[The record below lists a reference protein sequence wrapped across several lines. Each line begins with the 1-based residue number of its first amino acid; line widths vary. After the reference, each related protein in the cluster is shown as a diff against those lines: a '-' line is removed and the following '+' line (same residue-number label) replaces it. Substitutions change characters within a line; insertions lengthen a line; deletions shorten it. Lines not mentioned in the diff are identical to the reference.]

1 MARGPLSPA
10 RRLYRAQRI
19 STTFGRIYLGL
30 RAHRFI
36 ARRLRPPD
44 MAQRWHRFHRASA
57 HSVYDAAVE
66 LKGLIIKAC
75 QFLGTRADVMPRE
88 YVETLS
94 ALQDRVP
101 PREYAVVRA
110 TVERELSAP
119 LEEIFEFFSTAP
131 IASAS
136 LAQVH
141 DARLRGGERVAV
153 KVQYPEIDKLLRD
166 DLRNLRALFRA
177 VDLLERDF
185 DIMPLIDEL
194 STYVPRELNFVN
206 EGRNAEA
213 IGRFFKHRD
222 DVAVPRIHWEL
233 TTRRVLVMDFVE
245 GIKITD
251 VDGLR
256 AAGLEAEQVVRIL
269 VEAYCEQVFVN
280 GFFHADPHPGNLIV
294 QRRQDGDPRLVFVD
308 FGLAKDLPSLFR
320 ETVVA
325 FAEALLTGEVDE
337 MTNAMF
343 ELGFE
348 TRDGRPESLREIAA
362 FVLELASRFRHG
374 IHLDPEFTRSFGRKL
389 PERIRENP
397 IVSIPAH
404 LVFIG
409 RVLGL
414 LSGVNRSLGSR
425 LDLAQVIIPYVMN
438 TARPKA
444 KRASETGDA
453 GPDRSGESPSP
464 PDADRPLR
472 DRTGE

>member
-1 MARGPLSPA
+1 MRGPLSPA
-10 RRLYRAQRI
+10 RRLYRARRI
-19 STTFGRIYLGL
+19 STTFGRIYFGL

-36 ARRLRPPD
+36 ARHLQPPD
-44 MAQRWHRFHRASA
+44 MAERWHRFHQASA
-57 HSVYDAAVE
+57 GSIYDAAVE
-66 LKGLIIKAC
+66 LHGLIIKGC

-110 TVERELSAP
+110 TVERELGAP
-119 LEEIFEFFSTAP
+119 VEEVFDSLSTTP

-141 DARLRGGERVAV
+141 DARLRNGERVAV
-153 KVQYPEIDKLLRD
+153 KVQYPEIERLVRG

-185 DIMPLIDEL
+185 DVMPLIDEL
-194 STYVPRELNFVN
+194 GTYVPRELNFVN
-206 EGRNAEA
+206 EGRNAET
-213 IGRFFKHRD
+213 IGRFFKHRG
-222 DVAVPRIHWEL
+222 DVAVPRIHWEF

-256 AAGLEAEQVVRIL
+256 AAGLDPEQVVRIL
-269 VEAYCEQVFVN
+269 AEAYCEQVFVH

-294 QRRQDGDPRLVFVD
+294 QRRQDGSPRLVFVD
-308 FGLAKDLPSLFR
+308 FGLAKDLPTFFR
-320 ETVVA
+320 ETAVA
-325 FAEALLTGEVDE
+325 FAGALLTGEIDQ
-337 MTNAMF
+337 MTEAML

-362 FVLELASRFRHG
+362 FVLELAGRFRRG
-374 IHLDPEFTRSFGRKL
+374 VHLDPEFTEQFGRKV
-389 PERIRENP
+389 PERIRANP
-397 IVSIPAH
+397 IVRIPAH
-404 LVFIG
+404 LVFLG

-414 LSGVNRSLGSR
+414 LSGVNRSLDSR
-425 LDLAQVIIPYVMN
+425 LDLARVIIPYVMHTVRSESN
-438 TARPKA
+438 A
-444 KRASETGDA
+444 ASETNDT
-453 GPDRSGESPSP
+453 GPTRGAM
-464 PDADRPLR
+464 PD
-472 DRTGE
+472 

>member
-1 MARGPLSPA
+1 VARGPLRPA
-10 RRLYRAQRI
+10 RRLYRARRI

-30 RAHRFI
+30 RAHRLI
-36 ARRLRPPD
+36 ARRLQPPD
-44 MAQRWHRFHRASA
+44 MAERWHRFHRASA
-57 HSVYDAAVE
+57 RSVYDAAVE
-66 LKGLIIKAC
+66 LHGLIIKGC
-75 QFLGTRADVMPRE
+75 QFLGTRADLLPSE

-94 ALQDRVP
+94 ELQDRVP

-119 LEEIFEFFSTAP
+119 VGEIFEFFSTTP

-141 DARLRGGERVAV
+141 DARLHNGERVAV
-153 KVQYPEIDKLLRD
+153 KVQYPEIEKLVRG

-185 DIMPLIDEL
+185 DVMPLIEEL
-194 STYVPRELNFVN
+194 GTYVPRELNFVN

-222 DVAVPRIHWEL
+222 DVAVPRIHWEF
-233 TTRRVLVMDFVE
+233 TTRRVLVMNFLE

-256 AAGLEAEQVVRIL
+256 AAGLDPEQVVRIL
-269 VEAYCEQVFVN
+269 VEAYCEQILVH

-294 QRRQDGDPRLVFVD
+294 QRRQDGSPRLVFLD
-308 FGLAKDLPSLFR
+308 FGVAKELPPLFR
-320 ETVVA
+320 ENAVA
-325 FAEALLTGEVDE
+325 FAGALLTGEVDQ
-337 MTNAMF
+337 MTNAML

-348 TRDGRPESLREIAA
+348 TRDGRPASLREIAA
-362 FVLELASRFRHG
+362 FVLELANRFRRDVR
-374 IHLDPEFTRSFGRKL
+374 LDPEFTERFGRGL

-404 LVFIG
+404 LVFLG

-414 LSGVNRSLGSR
+414 LSGVNRSLDSR
-425 LDLAQVIIPYVMN
+425 LDLAGVIIPYVMN
-438 TARPKA
+438 TARPESN
-444 KRASETGDA
+444 RASETGKPGASNDRDSNA
-453 GPDRSGESPSP
+453 GSPRPGSRSG
-464 PDADRPLR
+464 R
-472 DRTGE
+472 

>member
-10 RRLYRAQRI
+10 QRLYRVRRI

-36 ARRLRPPD
+36 ARRLQPPD
-44 MAQRWHRFHRASA
+44 MAERWHRFHQASA
-57 HSVYDAAVE
+57 RSVYDTAVE
-66 LKGLIIKAC
+66 LHGLIIKGC

-101 PREYAVVRA
+101 PREYAVVKA
-110 TVERELSAP
+110 TVERELGAP
-119 LEEIFEFFSTAP
+119 VDEIFEFLSTTP

-141 DARLRGGERVAV
+141 DARLRNGDRVAV
-153 KVQYPEIDKLLRD
+153 KVQYPEIEKLIRG

-185 DIMPLIDEL
+185 DVMPLIDEL
-194 STYVPRELNFVN
+194 GTYVPRELNFVN

-222 DVAVPRIHWEL
+222 DVAVPRIHWEF

-256 AAGLEAEQVVRIL
+256 AAGLDPEQVVRIL
-269 VEAYCEQVFVN
+269 VEAYCEQVFVH

-294 QRRQDGDPRLVFVD
+294 QRRQDGSPRLVFVD
-308 FGLAKDLPSLFR
+308 FGLAKDLPPLFR
-320 ETVVA
+320 DTAVA
-325 FAEALLTGEVDE
+325 FAAALLTGEVDQ
-337 MTNAMF
+337 MTDAMF

-348 TRDGRPESLREIAA
+348 TRDGRPGSLREIAA
-362 FVLELASRFRHG
+362 FVLELANRFRRG
-374 IHLDPEFTRSFGRKL
+374 VRLDPEFTERFGRKV
-389 PERIRENP
+389 PEKIRENP
-397 IVSIPAH
+397 IVRIPAH

-425 LDLAQVIIPYVMN
+425 LDLASVIVPYVMN
-438 TARPKA
+438 TARPETN
-444 KRASETGDA
+444 RASETGDA
-453 GPDRSGESPSP
+453 SSTP
-464 PDADRPLR
+464 
-472 DRTGE
+472 RTVFE